1 SSHFFPL
8 ICPSSKILHI
18 LFFMRKIYE
27 FMSRDEKKKAI
38 SLLTKDIDELKK
50 EQKLEDEKGYPRVIK
65 DAIEETIQRYIKDM
79 EYLKDDLKKEEKKS

>member
-1 SSHFFPL
+1 
-8 ICPSSKILHI
+8 
-18 LFFMRKIYE
+18 MRKIYE
-27 FMSRDEKKKAI
+27 FMSKDEKKKAI

>member
-1 SSHFFPL
+1 
-8 ICPSSKILHI
+8 
-18 LFFMRKIYE
+18 MRKIYE
-27 FMSRDEKKKAI
+27 FMSKDEKKKAI

-50 EQKLEDEKGYPRVIK
+50 EQKLEDEKGYPRVVK

>member
-1 SSHFFPL
+1 
-8 ICPSSKILHI
+8 
-18 LFFMRKIYE
+18 MRKIYE
-27 FMSRDEKKKAI
+27 FMSKDEKKKAI

-50 EQKLEDEKGYPRVIK
+50 EQKREDEKGYPRVIK

>member
-1 SSHFFPL
+1 
-8 ICPSSKILHI
+8 
-18 LFFMRKIYE
+18 MRKIYE

-79 EYLKDDLKKEEKKS
+79 ECLKDDLKKEEKKS

>member
-1 SSHFFPL
+1 
-8 ICPSSKILHI
+8 
-18 LFFMRKIYE
+18 MRKIYE
-27 FMSRDEKKKAI
+27 FMSKDEKKKAI

-79 EYLKDDLKKEEKKS
+79 EYLKDDLKKEKKKS

>member
-1 SSHFFPL
+1 
-8 ICPSSKILHI
+8 
-18 LFFMRKIYE
+18 MRKIYE